1 VSPAPRR
8 SVLVVPASEPAK
20 ITKAVT
26 IDADEVVMD
35 LEDAVAPDEKDR
47 ARVNVRAV
55 GHRDRGSL
63 AVRVNAL
70 GTPWFQQDLE
80 ACAGNEAVASI
91 VIPKVDSR
99 DDLAAVERELA
110 RLEPEAGRR
119 RPLDVQVLIE
129 SPAGLS
135 NVQAIAG
142 ATPRLVALIIGYAD
156 LAASLGRRPD
166 MSWQFAQDAVLL
178 AARVAG
184 IQAIDGPELTVE
196 ADARFR
202 QIAAQAQALGFD
214 GKWVIHPRQVP
225 IVQEAF
231 TPTEAETAEARD
243 ILAVMEEAVRQGRG
257 ATQWRGRMLDEAV
270 AAQARRVLSRVGGR

>member
-8 SVLVVPASEPAK
+8 SALTVPASEPTK
-20 ITKAVT
+20 IAKAVT
-26 IDADEVVMD
+26 LDADEVVID
-35 LEDAVAPDEKDR
+35 LEDAVAPDVKDA

-63 AVRVNAL
+63 AVRVNAP
-70 GTPWFQQDLE
+70 GTAWFQQDLE

-91 VIPKVDSR
+91 VVPKVDSR
-99 DDLAAVERELA
+99 DDLAAVERELM
-110 RLEPEAGRR
+110 RLEPDARRR
-119 RPLDVQVLIE
+119 RPLDVQALIE
-129 SPAGLS
+129 SPAGLN

-156 LAASLGRRPD
+156 LAASLGRRPEA
-166 MSWQFAQDAVLL
+166 SWQFAQDAVLL
-178 AARVAG
+178 AARVEG

-196 ADARFR
+196 ADERFR
-202 QIAAQAQALGFD
+202 QIAARAQALGFD

-231 TPTEAETAEARD
+231 TPTEAETAEAQD
-243 ILAVMEEAVRQGRG
+243 ILAVMEEAVRQGQG
-257 ATQWRGRMLDEAV
+257 AIQWRGRMLDEAV